1 MGGMEGDWKVGRQG
15 LRDGS
20 EIGRAVRGWR
30 QRWRDWQREQGLL
43 TKAVAQ

>member
-1 MGGMEGDWKVGRQG
+1 MGGTEGDWKVGRQE

-30 QRWRDWQREQGLL
+30 NWQREQGLV